1 MDYETP
7 PSGTPLPPDGQD
19 QSPLGEERSSRTGRA
34 RERQQRRQH
43 APMAQPAGSRRA
55 PRQTA
60 PSDRFKPPKINLPGR
75 TWAYAIGSIALVILV
90 VYILG
95 RLRNEPDE
103 LPPNA
108 VWIGTEWTY
117 EEHSAEEIQNL
128 AQKLRDN
135 QVGTVYAW
143 VSWLQGDQTW
153 RGSDNFAKVTAFV
166 QQFKQVYP
174 EVRLYGWVSLPVDEG
189 PNGYRLDN
197 VGVQQIVADFGARV
211 MDEFGFDGVHLNVEP
226 VWNNDQHYLALLRK
240 VRAAVGEDTLLSAA
254 VPPDWS
260 PIGANIPVPPLIVPG
275 TIWDLEYKKSVALLV
290 DEMAVMSYNSGL
302 STASDYTTWM
312 AYQVNAFVQAVDE
325 VGGGTDIIM
334 GIPTYADAP
343 PGHLTS
349 VETIEA
355 AAQGIRA
362 GLQEVGDLAGYV
374 RGAAL
379 YAEWETGDDEWAQF
393 RDAWV
398 NG

>member
-7 PSGTPLPPDGQD
+7 PSGTPLPPDEPE
-19 QSPLGEERSSRTGRA
+19 QSPLGQARSPRAGRA

-43 APMAQPAGSRRA
+43 PPMAQPAGSRRL

-60 PSDRFKPPKINLPGR
+60 PSDRFKPPQIKLPGR
-75 TWAYAIGSIALVILV
+75 MWLYAIGSVALVLLV
-90 VYILG
+90 VFVLG
-95 RLRNEPDE
+95 RLRNEPNE

-117 EEHSAEEIQNL
+117 EEQSEDAVRALTQR
-128 AQKLRDN
+128 LRDN
-135 QVGTVYAW
+135 QIGTVYAW

-153 RGSDNFAKVTAFV
+153 RGTDNFERVTAFV
-166 QQFKQVYP
+166 QQFKQIYP
-174 EVRLYGWVSLPVDEG
+174 EARLYGWVSLPVDEG
-189 PNGYRLDN
+189 PDGYRLDN
-197 VGVQQIVADFGARV
+197 VSVQQTVADFSARV
-211 MDEFGFDGVHLNVEP
+211 MNEFGFDGVHLNVEP
-226 VWNNDQHYLALLRK
+226 VWDDDQNFLGLLRT
-240 VRAAVGEDTLLSAA
+240 VRAAVGDETNISVA

-260 PIGANIPVPPLIVPG
+260 PVGADIPVPPLIAPG
-275 TIWDLEYKKSVALLV
+275 TVWNLEYKKSVALLV
-290 DEMAVMSYNSGL
+290 DEIAVMSYNSGL
-302 STASDYTTWM
+302 GSADDYTTWM
-312 AYQVNAFVQAVDE
+312 AYQVSAFVQAVDE

-349 VETIEA
+349 VETIA
-355 AAQGIRA
+355 AAANGIRA
-362 GLQEVGDLAGYV
+362 GLQQVGDNADYV

-379 YAEWETGDDEWAQF
+379 YAGWETEESEWTQF
-393 RDAWV
+393 RETWV